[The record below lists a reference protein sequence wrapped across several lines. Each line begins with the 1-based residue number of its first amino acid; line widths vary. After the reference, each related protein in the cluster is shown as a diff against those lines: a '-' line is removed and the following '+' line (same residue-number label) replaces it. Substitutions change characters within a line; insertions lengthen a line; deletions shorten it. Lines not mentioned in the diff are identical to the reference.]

1 MKKIDLSLLIFIS
14 LLMISCGGKDG
25 GGGGDV
31 DPPDPVNPPTVSGL
45 ISPANNTECL
55 DGENVEFRWNSSQ
68 YTDTYTINIKNL
80 LNQSVISQSTS
91 STTITIQ
98 LEKGQ
103 PYSWY
108 IVSSSNSTSDTAESE
123 KWKFYL
129 KGDQTSN
136 YAPFPAD
143 LKKPVSEST
152 VSPGNIEF
160 EWSGSDVD
168 AGDTLTYDLYL
179 GTSNPPTTK
188 VQSNISTTKVT
199 QSITDV
205 GIYYWKVV
213 TKDNSGSN
221 SDSGVSKFT
230 VSN

>member
-1 MKKIDLSLLIFIS
+1 MKKIKYVFLIFIS
-14 LLMISCGGKDG
+14 LIMISCGGKDDSG
-25 GGGGDV
+25 GGNV
-31 DPPDPVNPPTVSGL
+31 DPPDPVNPPTVSTL
-45 ISPANNTECL
+45 IAPVNNTECL

-80 LNQSVISQSTS
+80 LTQSVISQNTTSTN
-91 STTITIQ
+91 ITIQ
-98 LEKGQ
+98 LEQGQ

-108 IVSSSNSTSDTAESE
+108 IVSSSNSSSDTAESE

-129 KGDQTSN
+129 KGEQTSN

-143 LKKPVSEST
+143 LIKPKAEET
-152 VSPGNIEF
+152 LSPGSIVF

-168 AGDTLTYDLYL
+168 TGDTLTYDLYL
-179 GTSNPPTTK
+179 GATNPPTTK
-188 VQSNISTTKVT
+188 IQSNISSTQVT

-205 GIYYWKVV
+205 GIYYWKVI

>member
-1 MKKIDLSLLIFIS
+1 MKKIKYIFLVFIS
-14 LLMISCGGKDG
+14 LIMISCGGKDDS
-25 GGGGDV
+25 GGGDV
-31 DPPDPVNPPTVSGL
+31 DPPDPVNPPTVSSL

-68 YTDTYTINIKNL
+68 YTDTYTINVKNL
-80 LNQSVISQSTS
+80 LTQSVISQNTTSTN
-91 STTITIQ
+91 ITIQ

-129 KGDQTSN
+129 KGEQTSN

-143 LKKPVSEST
+143 LIKPKAEET
-152 VSPGNIEF
+152 LSPGSIVF

-168 AGDTLTYDLYL
+168 TGDTLTYDLYL
-179 GTSNPPTTK
+179 GATNPPTTK
-188 VQSNISTTKVT
+188 IQSNISSNQVT

-205 GIYYWKVV
+205 GIYYWKVI

>member
-1 MKKIDLSLLIFIS
+1 MKKIKYIFLVFIS
-14 LLMISCGGKDG
+14 LIMISCGGKDDS
-25 GGGGDV
+25 GGGDV
-31 DPPDPVNPPTVSGL
+31 DPPDPVNPPTVSTL
-45 ISPANNTECL
+45 IAPVNNTECL

-68 YTDTYTINIKNL
+68 YTDTYTINVKNL
-80 LNQSVISQSTS
+80 LTQSVISQNTTSTN
-91 STTITIQ
+91 ITIQ
-98 LEKGQ
+98 LEQGQ

-108 IVSSSNSTSDTAESE
+108 IVSSSNSSSDTAESE

-129 KGDQTSN
+129 KGEQTSN

-143 LKKPVSEST
+143 LIKPKAEET
-152 VSPGNIEF
+152 LSPGSIVF

-168 AGDTLTYDLYL
+168 TGDTLTYDLYL
-179 GTSNPPTTK
+179 GATNPPTTK
-188 VQSNISTTKVT
+188 IQSNISSTQVT

-205 GIYYWKVV
+205 GIYYWKVI

>member
-1 MKKIDLSLLIFIS
+1 MKKVKYILLVFIS
-14 LLMISCGGKDG
+14 LTMISCGGKDDG
-25 GGGGDV
+25 GGGNV
-31 DPPDPVNPPTVSGL
+31 DPPDPVNPPTASSL

-80 LNQSVISQSTS
+80 LTQSVISQNTASTN
-91 STTITIQ
+91 ITIQ

-108 IVSSSNSTSDTAESE
+108 IVSSSNSSSDTAQSE

-129 KGDQTSN
+129 KGEQTSN

-143 LKKPVSEST
+143 LIKPKSEET
-152 VSPGNIEF
+152 LSPGSIEF
-160 EWSGSDVD
+160 EWTGSDED
-168 AGDTLTYDLYL
+168 TGDTLTYDFYF

-188 VQSNISTTKVT
+188 VRSNLSSTKITQTIS
-199 QSITDV
+199 DV
-205 GIYYWKVV
+205 GVYYWKII

-221 SDSGVSKFT
+221 SDSGISKFT

>member
-1 MKKIDLSLLIFIS
+1 MKKIKYIFLVFIS
-14 LLMISCGGKDG
+14 LIMISCGGKDDS
-25 GGGGDV
+25 GGGDV
-31 DPPDPVNPPTVSGL
+31 DPPDPVNPPTVSSL

-68 YTDTYTINIKNL
+68 YTDTYTINVKNL
-80 LNQSVISQSTS
+80 LTQSVISQNTTSTN
-91 STTITIQ
+91 ITIQ

-108 IVSSSNSTSDTAESE
+108 IVSSSNSTSDTSESE

-129 KGDQTSN
+129 KGEQTSN

-143 LKKPVSEST
+143 LIKPKAEET
-152 VSPGNIEF
+152 LSPGSIVF

-168 AGDTLTYDLYL
+168 TGDTLTYDLYL
-179 GTSNPPTTK
+179 GATNPPTTK
-188 VQSNISTTKVT
+188 IQSNISSTQVT

>member
-1 MKKIDLSLLIFIS
+1 MKKIKYVFLIFIS
-14 LLMISCGGKDG
+14 LIMISCGGKDDSG
-25 GGGGDV
+25 GGNV
-31 DPPDPVNPPTVSGL
+31 DPPDPVNPPTVSTL
-45 ISPANNTECL
+45 IAPVNNTECL

-68 YTDTYTINIKNL
+68 YTDTYTINVKNL
-80 LNQSVISQSTS
+80 LTQSVISQNTTSTN
-91 STTITIQ
+91 ITIQ
-98 LEKGQ
+98 LEQGQ

-108 IVSSSNSTSDTAESE
+108 IVSSSNSSSDTAESE

-129 KGDQTSN
+129 KGEQTSN

-143 LKKPVSEST
+143 LIKPKAEET
-152 VSPGNIEF
+152 LTPGSIVF

-168 AGDTLTYDLYL
+168 TGDTLTYDLYL
-179 GTSNPPTTK
+179 GATNPPTTK
-188 VQSNISTTKVT
+188 IQSNISSTQVT

-205 GIYYWKVV
+205 GIYYWKVI

>member
-1 MKKIDLSLLIFIS
+1 MKKIKYIFLVFIS
-14 LLMISCGGKDG
+14 LIMISCGGKDDS
-25 GGGGDV
+25 GGGDV
-31 DPPDPVNPPTVSGL
+31 DPPDPVNPPTVSSL

-68 YTDTYTINIKNL
+68 YTDTYTINVKNL
-80 LNQSVISQSTS
+80 LTQSVISQNTTSTN
-91 STTITIQ
+91 ITIQ

-129 KGDQTSN
+129 KGEQTSN

-143 LKKPVSEST
+143 LIKPKSEET
-152 VSPGNIEF
+152 LSPGSIEF
-160 EWSGSDVD
+160 EWTGSDVD
-168 AGDTLTYDLYL
+168 TGDTLTYDFYF

-188 VQSNISTTKVT
+188 VRSNLSSTKITQTIS
-199 QSITDV
+199 DV
-205 GIYYWKVV
+205 GVYYWKII

-221 SDSGVSKFT
+221 SDSGISKFT

>member
-1 MKKIDLSLLIFIS
+1 MKKLNFTFLILIS
-14 LLMISCGGKDG
+14 LIVISCGGKDDG
-25 GGGGDV
+25 GGGNV
-31 DPPDPVNPPTVSGL
+31 DPPDPINPPTSTTLV
-45 ISPANNTECL
+45 SPANNTECL

-68 YTDTYTINIKNL
+68 YTDTYTINVKNL
-80 LNQSVISQSTS
+80 LTQSVISQSTT

-98 LEKGQ
+98 LERGQ

-108 IVSSSNSTSDTAESE
+108 IVSSSNSSSDTAESE

-143 LKKPVSEST
+143 LIKPTAEAT
-152 VSPGNIEF
+152 AAPGSIEF

-168 AGDTLTYDLYL
+168 TGDTLTYDLYL
-179 GTSNPPTTK
+179 STSNPPTTRI
-188 VQSNISTTKVT
+188 QSNITSTKVT
-199 QSITDV
+199 QNISDLGV
-205 GIYYWKVV
+205 YYWKII

-230 VSN
+230 VAN

>member
-1 MKKIDLSLLIFIS
+1 MKKIKYIFLIFIS
-14 LLMISCGGKDG
+14 LITISCGGKDDSG
-25 GGGGDV
+25 GGNV
-31 DPPDPVNPPTVSGL
+31 DPPDPVNPPTVSTL
-45 ISPANNTECL
+45 IAPVNNTECL

-68 YTDTYTINIKNL
+68 YTDTYTINVKNL
-80 LNQSVISQSTS
+80 LTQSVISQNTTSTN
-91 STTITIQ
+91 ITIQ
-98 LEKGQ
+98 LEQGQ

-108 IVSSSNSTSDTAESE
+108 IVSSSNSSSDTAESE

-129 KGDQTSN
+129 KGEQTSN

-143 LKKPVSEST
+143 LIKPKAEET
-152 VSPGNIEF
+152 LSPGSIVF

-168 AGDTLTYDLYL
+168 TGDTLTYDLYL
-179 GTSNPPTTK
+179 GATTPPTTK
-188 VQSNISTTKVT
+188 IQSNISSTQVT

-205 GIYYWKVV
+205 GIYYWKVI